1 MEDVFEIVN
10 FYQGIK
16 DKNLFPES
24 VFRDEIYHQ
33 IDRDIDQK
41 NDDFFNLVKRNSTR
55 KDFGC
60 KSLEFI
66 LSDLSKI
73 HHEISHELTSRII
86 PQVDNTPLFRYEI
99 KFQKTP
105 LTLAFSKVAIIEGI
119 SEIYWFLEDHFSAD
133 IKLGD
138 KLMTYRFD
146 PPYVD
151 EVGYI
156 KHVYLKFL
164 DDDFLKNEL
173 YNYKHYWVEKINEF
187 LKYLP
192 SKINVSLPIDY
203 LTRRF
208 GEREENESDDTR
220 QRNKLQDYL
229 NSVGVIS
236 EGKDPLD
243 SLLEELAEESKKRA
257 KEVDDVAEK
266 KKKPLFTI
274 MDPFKDEAT
283 DNDYIKELYYSL
295 KDHFELFP
303 KNSFLTLFR
312 LLFKDSVLPQKIE
325 VSDAKKLLAVI
336 KFLKTNGIVK
346 PHYKFQTLMTE
357 NFIEPYGKLIPIN
370 YLRGSKTQ
378 LTPKEERQ
386 LKNLFG
392 LNS

>member
-1 MEDVFEIVN
+1 MKDLFEIID

-33 IDRDIDQK
+33 IDKDIDQK
-41 NDDFFNLVKRNSTR
+41 NNDFFNLVKRNSTK
-55 KDFGC
+55 KDFGY

-86 PQVDNTPLFRYEI
+86 PQVENTPLFRYEI
-99 KFQKTP
+99 KFQNTP

-164 DDDFLKNEL
+164 DDDFFKNEL
-173 YNYKHYWVEKINEF
+173 YNYKHYWVGKIDEF

-203 LTRRF
+203 LTSRL

-257 KEVDDVAEK
+257 KEVDLVFVK
-266 KKKPLFTI
+266 RKPLLNI
-274 MDPFKDEAT
+274 MDSYKKELSGI
-283 DNDYIKELYYSL
+283 DYIKDLYYSL
-295 KDHFELFP
+295 KDYFELLP
-303 KNSFLTLFR
+303 KNSSLSHFR
-312 LLFKDSVLPQKIE
+312 LLFEDSVLPQKIE
-325 VSDAKKLLAVI
+325 VSDAKKILAVI
-336 KFLKTNGIVK
+336 KFLKKNGIVK

-357 NFIEPYGKLIPIN
+357 NFIEQNGKLIPIN
-370 YLRGSKTQ
+370 YLHGSKTQ

-386 LKNLFG
+386 LRNLFG
-392 LNS
+392 LSS